1 MFKNFFKKKKKV
13 SKRPTSKQAEA
24 RKMAIILQNIV
35 NYDGT
40 SRGQQ
45 DVR

>member
-1 MFKNFFKKKKKV
+1 MFKKFFKKNKKV
-13 SKRPTSKQAEA
+13 RKKITDEQIEA

-40 SRGQQ
+40 ARGQK